1 MARPRI
7 VQDAPGRDDRRS
19 AAVFPPEGLEAAL
32 AGSGVV
38 WRVTIPNWLP
48 ISVNALL
55 RLHWSKRSRAKR
67 ADAAVVAAHCN
78 AACVPGA
85 PGKRRVRVLYRQR
98 KGRLS
103 DPDNRWKSLLDA
115 LVVCGRLVDDS
126 PVWCELGGVV
136 VERGAMLTVIELE
149 DIA

>member
-7 VQDAPGRDDRRS
+7 AQDPRRTPPTARDVES
-19 AAVFPPEGLEAAL
+19 STETPQTAL

-38 WRVTIPNWLP
+38 WRVAIPGWLP
-48 ISVNALL
+48 VSVNALL
-55 RLHWSKRSRAKR
+55 RLHWSRRSRAKR

-85 PGKRRVRVLYRQR
+85 PGKRRVTLRFRQP
-98 KGRLS
+98 KGRLG
-103 DPDNRWKSLLDA
+103 DADNRLKSALDA
-115 LVVCGRLVDDS
+115 LVTCGRLVDDS

-136 VERGAMLTVIELE
+136 VERGTMLTVIELE
-149 DIA
+149 DIT